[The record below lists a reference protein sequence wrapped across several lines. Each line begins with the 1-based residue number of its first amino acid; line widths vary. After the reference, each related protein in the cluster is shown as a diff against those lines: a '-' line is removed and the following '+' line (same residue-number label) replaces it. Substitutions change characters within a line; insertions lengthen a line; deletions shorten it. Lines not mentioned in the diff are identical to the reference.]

1 MVRDLKKIL
10 ETLEIHEAA
19 QERIQTIQLAENASL
34 KDTLNALSV
43 LSKTVGE
50 ITNNTAGT
58 IEILNDK
65 INIIK
70 DFIIKQA
77 EVTTDLRLR
86 IIIIEDRLN
95 DQN

>member
-10 ETLEIHEAA
+10 ETLEVHEAT
-19 QERIQTIQLAENASL
+19 QERIKTIQLAENASM
-34 KDTLNALSV
+34 KDTLKALSV
-43 LSKTVGE
+43 LTDSVQGIAVGS
-50 ITNNTAGT
+50 AGS
-58 IEILNDK
+58 IDCLNDK

-77 EVTTDLRLR
+77 EETTDLRLR
-86 IIIIEDRLN
+86 IINIEDKLN

>member
-10 ETLEIHEAA
+10 ETLEVHEAT
-19 QERIQTIQLAENASL
+19 QERIKTIQLAENASMQ
-34 KDTLNALSV
+34 DTLKALSV
-43 LSKTVGE
+43 LTESVQGIAVGS
-50 ITNNTAGT
+50 AGS
-58 IEILNDK
+58 IDCLNDK

-77 EVTTDLRLR
+77 EETTDLRLR
-86 IIIIEDRLN
+86 IIRIEDRLN

>member
-10 ETLEIHEAA
+10 ETLEVHEAT
-19 QERIQTIQLAENASL
+19 QERIKTIQLAENSSL
-34 KDTLNALSV
+34 KDTLHALSV
-43 LSKTVGE
+43 LSGTVKE
-50 ITNNTAGT
+50 ITDNTAGS
-58 IEILNDK
+58 IDCLNDK

-77 EVTTDLRLR
+77 EETTDLKLR
-86 IIIIEDRLN
+86 IMNIEDRLN

>member
-10 ETLEIHEAA
+10 ETLEVHEAT
-19 QERIQTIQLAENASL
+19 QERIKTIQLAENASMQ
-34 KDTLNALSV
+34 DTLKALSV
-43 LSKTVGE
+43 LTESVQGIAVGS
-50 ITNNTAGT
+50 AGS
-58 IEILNDK
+58 IGCLNDK

-77 EVTTDLRLR
+77 EETTDLRLR
-86 IIIIEDRLN
+86 IIKIEDRLN

>member
-10 ETLEIHEAA
+10 ETLEVHEAT
-19 QERIQTIQLAENASL
+19 QERIKTIQLAENASMQ
-34 KDTLNALSV
+34 DTLKALSV
-43 LSKTVGE
+43 LTDSVQGIAVGS
-50 ITNNTAGT
+50 AGS
-58 IEILNDK
+58 IDCLNDK

-77 EVTTDLRLR
+77 EETTDLRLR
-86 IIIIEDRLN
+86 IINIEDRLN